1 MDVHNFNLLRFTLRD
16 DKLMANL
23 FLIFHVSFRCFN
35 QEMSFLF
42 LQVPRNSQNHQPI
55 TQRIHLGQMTACQVV
70 RKLLALL
77 VVCTVAKVRNIS
89 PRQHFALDAFAFGGE
104 PLHEDS
110 QGRLLTLDRSRQYDN
125 GGTCLCPDQFIAALE
140 AVRKCQGNQFLL

>member
-35 QEMSFLF
+35 QDMSFLF

-77 VVCTVAKVRNIS
+77 VVCTVRYVTSVLVN
-89 PRQHFALDAFAFGGE
+89 AFAFGGE